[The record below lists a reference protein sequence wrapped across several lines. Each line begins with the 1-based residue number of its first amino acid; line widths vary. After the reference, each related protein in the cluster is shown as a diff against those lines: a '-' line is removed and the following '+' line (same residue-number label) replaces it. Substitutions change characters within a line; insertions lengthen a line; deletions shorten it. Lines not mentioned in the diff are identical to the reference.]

1 MTSDSKSAL
10 KSNVES
16 LISDGNEAHAGLILV
31 SEDVEFF
38 KLQGYQFCYSEN
50 NTHALESEVKTTL
63 KKNTPKK
70 QLNSDLIVMVML
82 ELFVFCKQLA
92 ALL

>member
-31 SEDVEFF
+31 SEDIEFF

>member
-50 NTHALESEVKTTL
+50 NTHSLESEVKTTL
-63 KKNTPKK
+63 KKTHQKTTKFGSYSNG
-70 QLNSDLIVMVML
+70 N
-82 ELFVFCKQLA
+82 A
-92 ALL
+92 GALCFL